1 MASSKTLN
9 VKNLSALGAERLA
22 ELIMELAQGDAAMKR
37 RLRLELAG
45 QSGGAD
51 AAAEIRKRI
60 ATIAKSKSFI
70 DWHKVKAVAKDLD
83 AQRKAIISHVAPSQ
97 PAEAYELLWRFL
109 GLASSIYAR
118 CDDSSGTVG
127 VIFGQA
133 VEDMGEI
140 APQARVSA
148 TRMADHVYDAVFAND
163 YGQFDDLIAVMAK
176 ALGSDGL
183 TLLKAKLEQSSQ
195 SQPSVDR
202 KVIAISERGPAYDV
216 RYRNRRVQIAL
227 AEIADVMGD
236 VDGYAS
242 LYTEAEQANPAV
254 AATIAER
261 LLAAGRSKEALEAL
275 KRANP
280 EMRDGSRWPEWERM
294 WIEALE
300 AAGMTEDAQRE
311 RWQAFDQSLQPEYLK
326 AYLKRLPDFDDI
338 EAEEKALVHASQFP
352 DFHQGLSVLIEW
364 PALDKAAEMVMARH
378 EELNG
383 DHYWFLNQA
392 ADALEKR
399 HPLAATLLLR
409 SMIDFALEMG
419 RSKRYPHAARHLQ
432 SCAHLAGKITSF
444 GGHSDH
450 ETYLADLKA
459 RHGRKAAFWNA
470 PT

>member
-9 VKNLSALGAERLA
+9 AKNLSALGAERLA

-109 GLASSIYAR
+109 GLASSIHAR

-133 VEDMGEI
+133 IEDMGEI

-148 TRMADHVYDAVFAND
+148 TRMADHIYDAVFAND
-163 YGQFDDLIAVMAK
+163 YGQFDDLIPVMAK

-183 TLLKAKLEQSSQ
+183 ALLKAKLEQSSQ
-195 SQPSVDR
+195 SQPSTDR
-202 KVIAISERGPAYDV
+202 KVIAISTRGPVYDDYAA

-227 AEIADVMGD
+227 AEIADAMGD
-236 VDGYAS
+236 VDGYAA
-242 LYTEAEQANPAV
+242 LYPEAEQANPAV
-254 AATIAER
+254 AAAIAER
-261 LLAAGRSKEALEAL
+261 LLEAGRSSEALEAL

-280 EMRDGSRWPEWERM
+280 EMRDGSRWPEWERV

-300 AAGMTEDAQRE
+300 AAGMTEDAQR
-311 RWQAFDQSLQPEYLK
+311 
-326 AYLKRLPDFDDI
+326 
-338 EAEEKALVHASQFP
+338 
-352 DFHQGLSVLIEW
+352 
-364 PALDKAAEMVMARH
+364 
-378 EELNG
+378 
-383 DHYWFLNQA
+383 
-392 ADALEKR
+392 
-399 HPLAATLLLR
+399 
-409 SMIDFALEMG
+409 
-419 RSKRYPHAARHLQ
+419 
-432 SCAHLAGKITSF
+432 
-444 GGHSDH
+444 
-450 ETYLADLKA
+450 
-459 RHGRKAAFWNA
+459 
-470 PT
+470 